1 MKIIDEFLQKLEA
14 IIQSGNYAHVENDK
28 IELKDNSHEA
38 SDWTEVYKTT
48 NAFLNTEGGIII
60 IGVKEDTK
68 AGKYL
73 VTGFN
78 YTNEERTKAIRDIFT
93 DENNL
98 PKPVGEL
105 IHFETRSF
113 LGKQLLAIYVD
124 SLADDTKYAFY
135 KGTAYE
141 RIITGDHKIAPQ
153 KLDSQKE
160 YKNEM
165 IDAREL
171 QIVKDAT
178 IDDLNVD
185 KLNDYIQLLNSE
197 TKVESIKA
205 SIDDAASFLK
215 RQSMIRDSKPT
226 FLGMLVCGNAPG
238 DKLHFRCQVDAF
250 VEAIGQNIAQDKKII
265 NDSVLHLMEQSVAF
279 VTRNIQTGIS
289 IEQGGTRT
297 YEYPERLIREC
308 VNNSLAHRD
317 YSINEFVS
325 ISIVPGAHIQ
335 IRNPGKF
342 KQQLIIQHLQH
353 EMPVRR
359 IIAGSSKANNPKL
372 AKVLSVYNK
381 WEGKGYGMA
390 TLTNACLDDK
400 IDVPYFLFGVD
411 DITLTIPKG
420 KVLDE
425 NMEALFESY
434 SGYIRHKLD
443 GDEISVEQK
452 RILSFLY
459 KSELRNKEDRYTIL
473 LTKANNHLK
482 ALQTLEEVGLIFRH
496 EKSDELYP
504 IFILDRQLFQKDFKS
519 ELKKIFGERYN
530 ELPGEHKSVLRFIYE
545 RNTFAEE
552 KYPSAN
558 EVGGKL
564 WIMRGN
570 ADKLEGYEAYKRK
583 IRKIINSLEAANM
596 LRRDNGKAKYLI
608 NQLFGENPD
617 IFS

>member
-1 MKIIDEFLQKLEA
+1 MKVIDEFLRKLES
-14 IIQSGNYAHVENDK
+14 IIQSGSYEHVENDK

-38 SDWTEVYKTT
+38 SDWTEVYKTS
-48 NAFLNTEGGIII
+48 NAFLNSEGGMIV
-60 IGVKEDTK
+60 IGVKEDTNDK
-68 AGKYL
+68 SYS

-78 YTNEERTKAIRDIFT
+78 FTNEAKTKEIKNVFT
-93 DENNL
+93 DENNV
-98 PKPVGEL
+98 PKSVSEL
-105 IHFETRSF
+105 INFETKSF
-113 LGKQLLAIYVD
+113 FDKTLLIIYVD
-124 SLADDTKYAFY
+124 SLADDAKYAFY
-135 KGTAYE
+135 KGIAYE
-141 RIITGDHKIAPQ
+141 RIITGDHKISQQ
-153 KLDSQKE
+153 KLESQKE

-165 IDAREL
+165 ADAREL
-171 QIVKDAT
+171 QVVKDAT
-178 IDDLNVD
+178 IEDLNVD

-205 SIDDAASFLK
+205 SIDDAVQFLM
-215 RQSMIRDSKPT
+215 RQSMTRDGRPT
-226 FLGMLVCGNAPG
+226 LLGLLVCGNSPV
-238 DKLHFRCQVDAF
+238 DKLHFKCQVDAI
-250 VEAIGQNIAQDKKII
+250 VEAIGQNIVQDKKII
-265 NDSVLHLMEQSVAF
+265 NGTVLHLMEQSVAF

-289 IEQGGTRT
+289 VEQGGTRT

-317 YSINEFVS
+317 YSINQFVS
-325 ISIVPGAHIQ
+325 ISILPNTHIQ

-342 KQQLIIQHLQH
+342 KQQLIIQHPDH
-353 EMPVRR
+353 KIPVRR

-390 TLTNACLDDK
+390 TLTNACLEDK
-400 IDVPYFLFGVD
+400 IDVPYFLFGID
-411 DITLTIPKG
+411 NITLTIPKG

-434 SGYIRHKLD
+434 SGYIRDKLD
-443 GDEISVEQK
+443 GDEISIEQK

-473 LTKANNHLK
+473 LTKENNHLQ
-482 ALQTLEEVGLIFRH
+482 ALLSLEDASLISRH
-496 EKSDELYP
+496 ENSSEHYP
-504 IFILDRQLFQKDFKS
+504 IFIIDRQLFQKDFKA
-519 ELKKIFGERYN
+519 ELKEIFGERYN
-530 ELPGEHKSVLRFIYE
+530 ELPSEHKSVLRFIYE

-570 ADKLEGYEAYKRK
+570 GDKLEGYEAYKRK
-583 IRKIINSLEAANM
+583 VRKIINSLEDGNM
-596 LRRDNGKAKYLI
+596 LKRDNGKAKYFI
-608 NQLFGENPD
+608 NKQFKDINPNLF
-617 IFS
+617 

>member
-1 MKIIDEFLQKLEA
+1 MKIIDEFLRKLEA
-14 IIQSGNYAHVENDK
+14 IILSGNYEHVENDK
-28 IELKDNSHEA
+28 IELKDNSHDA

-48 NAFLNTEGGIII
+48 NAFLNTEGGIIV
-60 IGVKEDTK
+60 IGVKEDIK
-68 AGKYL
+68 NRRYS
-73 VTGFN
+73 VPGFN
-78 YTNEERTKAIRDIFT
+78 YTN
-93 DENNL
+93 DENSVT
-98 PKPVGEL
+98 KPVSEL
-105 IHFETRSF
+105 IHFEIKSF
-113 LGKQLLAIYVD
+113 FEKQLLVIYVD
-124 SLADDTKYAFY
+124 SLADDAKYVFY

-141 RIITGDHKIAPQ
+141 RIITGDHKIPQQ

-171 QIVKDAT
+171 LIVKDAT
-178 IDDLNVD
+178 IGDLNVD

-197 TKVESIKA
+197 TKMESIKA
-205 SIDDAASFLK
+205 SLDDATSFLN
-215 RQSMIRDSKPT
+215 RQSMIRDGKPT
-226 FLGMLVCGNAPG
+226 FLGMLVCGNTPG
-238 DKLHFRCQVDAF
+238 DKLHFRCQVNAF
-250 VEAIGQNIAQDKKII
+250 VEALGHNIAHDKKVI
-265 NDSVLHLMEQSVAF
+265 NDTVLNLIEQSVAF

-317 YSINEFVS
+317 YSINQFVS
-325 ISIVPGAHIQ
+325 ISIVPNTHIQ

-342 KQQLIIQHLQH
+342 KQQLVIQHLQH
-353 EMPVRR
+353 EIPVRR

-381 WEGKGYGMA
+381 WEGQGYGMA
-390 TLTNACLDDK
+390 TLTNACLEDR

-443 GDEISVEQK
+443 GDEISIEQQ

-473 LTKANNHLK
+473 LTKANNHLQ
-482 ALQTLEEVGLIFRH
+482 ALQTLEDARLIYRH
-496 EKSDELYP
+496 DKSNELYP
-504 IFILDRQLFQKDFKS
+504 IFIIDRQLFQKDFKD
-519 ELKKIFGERYN
+519 ELKKIFGARYT

-545 RNTFAEE
+545 RNNFAED

-583 IRKIINSLEAANM
+583 VRKIINSLEAGGM
-596 LRRDNGKAKYLI
+596 LKRDEGKAKYLI
-608 NQLFGENPD
+608 NQRFGETPD
-617 IFS
+617 LYSV

>member
-1 MKIIDEFLQKLEA
+1 MKIIDEFLRKLEA

-60 IGVKEDTK
+60 IGIKEDTK
-68 AGKYL
+68 TRNYS

-78 YTNEERTKAIRDIFT
+78 YANEEKTKAIKDGFT
-93 DENNL
+93 DENNV
-98 PKPVGEL
+98 PKPVNEL
-105 IHFETRSF
+105 INYEIKSFFE
-113 LGKQLLAIYVD
+113 KQLLVIYVD

-135 KGTAYE
+135 KGIAYE
-141 RIITGDHKIAPQ
+141 RIITGDHKISKQ

-171 QIVKDAT
+171 QVVKDST

-205 SIDDAASFLK
+205 SLDDAASFLN
-215 RQSMIRDSKPT
+215 RQSWIRDGKPT
-226 FLGMLVCGNAPG
+226 FLGLLVCGKTPG

-250 VEAIGQNIAQDKKII
+250 VEAAGQNIAQDKKII
-265 NDSVLHLMEQSVAF
+265 NGTVLHLMEQSVAF
-279 VTRNIQTGIS
+279 VTRNIQTGVS

-317 YSINEFVS
+317 YSINQFVS
-325 ISIVPGAHIQ
+325 ISIVPNVHIQ

-342 KQQLIIQHLQH
+342 KQQLIIQHPQH
-353 EMPVRR
+353 EIPVRR

-372 AKVLSVYNK
+372 AKILSVYNK

-390 TLTNACLDDK
+390 TLTNDCLDDK
-400 IDVPYFLFGVD
+400 IDVPYFLFGVE

-443 GDEISVEQK
+443 GDEISIEQK

-459 KSELRNKEDRYTIL
+459 KSELRNREDRYTIL
-473 LTKANNHLK
+473 LTKANNHLR
-482 ALQTLEEVGLIFRH
+482 ALQTLEDVGLIFRH

-504 IFILDRQLFQKDFKS
+504 VFIIDRQLFQKDFKA
-519 ELKKIFGERYN
+519 ELKKIFGERYT
-530 ELPGEHKSVLRFIYE
+530 ELQGEHKSILRFIYE

-583 IRKIINSLEAANM
+583 VRKIINNLEAAGM
-596 LRRDNGKAKYLI
+596 LKRNNGKAQYFI
-608 NQLFGENPD
+608 NQRFGDTPDLFN
-617 IFS
+617 

>member
-1 MKIIDEFLQKLEA
+1 MKIIDQFLQKLETS
-14 IIQSGNYAHVENDK
+14 IKSGSYEHVENDE
-28 IELKDNSHEA
+28 IELKDNSHDA
-38 SDWTEVYKTT
+38 SEWTEVYKTT
-48 NAFLNTEGGIII
+48 NAFLNTEGGIIV
-60 IGVKEDTK
+60 IGVKENTK
-68 AGKYL
+68 TGSYL

-78 YTNEERTKAIRDIFT
+78 FANEEKTKDIRNVFT
-93 DENNL
+93 DENNIA
-98 PKPVGEL
+98 KPVGDL
-105 IHFETRSF
+105 IHFETKSF
-113 LGKQLLAIYVD
+113 FDKTLLVIYVD
-124 SLADDTKYAFY
+124 ALADDTKYAFY
-135 KGTAYE
+135 KQTAYE
-141 RIITGDHKIAPQ
+141 RIITGDHKISQQ
-153 KLDSQKE
+153 KLNSQKE

-171 QIVKDAT
+171 QVVKDAT

-197 TKVESIKA
+197 TKMEVMKA
-205 SIDDAASFLK
+205 SLDDAASFLQ
-215 RQSMIRDSKPT
+215 RQGMIRNGKPT
-226 FLGMLVCGNAPG
+226 FLGMLVCGNTPG

-250 VEAIGQNIAQDKKII
+250 VEAAGQYIAQDKKII
-265 NDSVLHLMEQSVAF
+265 NGTVLQLMEQAVAF

-289 IEQGGTRT
+289 LEQGGTRT

-317 YSINEFVS
+317 YSINQFVS
-325 ISIVPGAHIQ
+325 ISIVPNAHIQ

-342 KQQLIIQHLQH
+342 KQQLIIQHPQH
-353 EMPVRR
+353 EVPVRR

-372 AKVLSVYNK
+372 AKILSVYNK

-390 TLTNACLDDK
+390 TLTNACLEDK
-400 IDVPYFLFGVD
+400 IDVPYFLFGAE

-420 KVLDE
+420 RVLDE

-434 SGYIRHKLD
+434 SGYIRQKFD
-443 GDEISVEQK
+443 GDEISLEQK

-482 ALQTLEEVGLIFRH
+482 ALQALEDVGLIFRH

-504 IFILDRQLFQKDFKS
+504 VFIIDRQLFQKDFKT
-519 ELKKIFGERYN
+519 ELKRIFGERYN

-545 RNTFAEE
+545 RNTFAQD

-558 EVGGKL
+558 EVGSKL

-583 IRKIINSLEAANM
+583 IRKIINTLEAANM
-596 LRRDNGKAKYLI
+596 LRRNNNKAKYFI
-608 NQLFGENPD
+608 NQQFGETPD
-617 IFS
+617 IFN